1 MKNKDGHEQELESL
15 EGEVGHL
22 FEVSAHALGDVQ
34 LSRIAARAAE
44 VKPRNT
50 WLPRLIGA
58 GAVCTG
64 LLLGVMVLNI
74 ERDRTMTQERVVAVQ
89 SVQTPMMPTVGADN
103 TVKRMTSLGRD
114 AKDVNGLT
122 AGAGQRLD
130 PDFGD
135 FGNDVD
141 EDEVQLAM
149 GTYLDIAY
157 EGDELDFDDW
167 DGDTEGLTEE
177 ELLQVTKDLVRNG
190 G

>member
-1 MKNKDGHEQELESL
+1 MKNRDGHEQELERL
-15 EGEVGHL
+15 EAEVGHL
-22 FEVSAHALGDVQ
+22 FEVSAHALDDVQ

-44 VKPRNT
+44 VKPRNS
-50 WLPRLIGA
+50 WLPRLMGA
-58 GAVCTG
+58 GALCTG
-64 LLLGVMVLNI
+64 LLLGVMVLNVEMDRI
-74 ERDRTMTQERVVAVQ
+74 ETQERVVAVQ
-89 SVQTPMMPTVGADN
+89 SVQTAVTPTVGADN
-103 TVKRMTSLGRD
+103 AVKRVTSLGRD
-114 AKDVNGLT
+114 AKEANGLT
-122 AGAGQRLD
+122 AGAGQRLE

-157 EGDELDFDDW
+157 EGGELDFEDW

-177 ELLQVTKDLVRNG
+177 ELLQVTRDLVRNG